1 MQNPGRLTLWIAYR
15 IAQTYYDS
23 GKFDMAVRCVFLSI
37 VFGTVD
43 VGLQLS
49 LLTGSSSASRRRI
62 AVRAGSRSC
71 IRCSRSGTSVRS
83 SLAMWTSVCGCLLRC
98 LVMVS
103 WKSPVHVVSALS

>member
-1 MQNPGRLTLWIAYR
+1 MQNPGRLTLWIAYG

-23 GKFDMAVRCVFLSI
+23 GKFDMAVRCVLPSDSS
-37 VFGTVD
+37 TVD

-49 LLTGSSSASRRRI
+49 LLTGSSSALRRRI

-83 SLAMWTSVCGCLLRC
+83 SLVMWTLVCGCSPRC
-98 LVMVS
+98 GYGQSDLFC
-103 WKSPVHVVSALS
+103 PRRLSMP